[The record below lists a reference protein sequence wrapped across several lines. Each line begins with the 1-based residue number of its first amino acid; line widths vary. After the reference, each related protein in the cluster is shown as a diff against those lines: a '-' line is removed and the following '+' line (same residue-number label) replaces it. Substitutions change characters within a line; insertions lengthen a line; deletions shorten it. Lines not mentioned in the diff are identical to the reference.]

1 MRVDVKPVT
10 PALPWT
16 AALATGLEA
25 VDRQHQR
32 LLDIFNEAVASHSAS
47 GTSEQRADVLLASLV
62 DYTNY
67 HFREEAQLMRRW
79 AVDPAHQ
86 NVHRREHAQFIRFL
100 DQTRGMVDRY
110 PQDAVRDALTVLTQW
125 LVFHIMLMDKQMANE
140 VRRRQWQATVRS
152 EAAAVDRGNSQQQP
166 DASFSQLSEALSWY
180 TFENLDQ
187 KRQLLDLQ
195 SLYRALLHSAE
206 LLIHRR
212 SEAEMLQGLC
222 DTLVSDASFHA
233 VWIGQPGAALAFDVL
248 ALAGNGAQQVHD
260 DVPHLGDGPEVSVVV
275 QAWKTERVVVCND
288 TLGDESLRP
297 WHEGFHRHQ
306 WMALLAVPVFRGGTI
321 WATLALISHVAGV
334 FDRDTV
340 ALCTSAAELL
350 GRGLDE
356 LDLRQRLVEQES
368 QEAHQ
373 ARHDALTGLP
383 NRLAL
388 LQELPQAIARAQRHG
403 TQLAVGM
410 IDLDDFKPVNDTFGH
425 ATGDEVLR
433 QLAGRMQ
440 SLLRVPDLVVRLG
453 GDEFVIMLEDLDPAT
468 VMSQLHAAL
477 DRLHTAVDTP
487 FDLGNGRSAS
497 LRMSLGVALFPHDGH
512 EANTLLRRADA
523 AMYATKAGKAER
535 ERWWALSAGAPDV

>member
-1 MRVDVKPVT
+1 MTPAMR
-10 PALPWT
+10 ALPWT
-16 AALATGLEA
+16 AALATGLEV

-32 LLDIFNEAVASHSAS
+32 LLDIFNEAVASRSD
-47 GTSEQRADVLLASLV
+47 GVTSTEQADALLASLV

-67 HFREEAQLMRRW
+67 HFREEAQLMRSW

-86 NVHRREHAQFIRFL
+86 NVHLREHAQFIRFL
-100 DQTRGMVDRY
+100 DQTRSMADRY
-110 PQDAVRDALTVLTQW
+110 PQDSVRDALTVLTQW

-140 VRRRQWQATVRS
+140 VRRRQWQPVVRS
-152 EAAAVDRGNSQQQP
+152 VAAGVDRGSSQQQP
-166 DASFSQLSEALSWY
+166 DASFSQLSEALSFY

-195 SLYRALLHSAE
+195 SLYRALLRSAE
-206 LLIHRR
+206 ILIHRR
-212 SEAEMLQGLC
+212 SEADMLQGLC

-233 VWIGQPGAALAFDVL
+233 VWIGKPGTALAFDVL
-248 ALAGNGAQQVHD
+248 ALAGDGAQQVHD
-260 DVPHLGDGPEVSVVV
+260 AVPHLGDGPEVSVVTR
-275 QAWKTERVVVCND
+275 AWKTERVVVCND
-288 TLGDESLRP
+288 TVADESLRP
-297 WHEGFHRHQ
+297 WHEGFRRNQ
-306 WMALLAVPVFRGGTI
+306 WMALLAVPVFRSGTI

-334 FDRDTV
+334 FDRDTI

-356 LDLRQRLVEQES
+356 LDLRERLVEQES
-368 QEAHQ
+368 REAHR

-440 SLLRVPDLVVRLG
+440 SLLRVPDLVVRWG
-453 GDEFVIMLEDLDPAT
+453 GDEFVIVLEDLDPPT
-468 VMSQLHAAL
+468 VMSQLQAAL
-477 DRLHTAVDTP
+477 DRLHAAVGTP
-487 FDLGNGRSAS
+487 FDLGNGHSAS
-497 LRMSLGVALFPHDGH
+497 LRMSLGVALFPDDGH
-512 EANTLLRRADA
+512 EANALLRQADA
-523 AMYATKAGKAER
+523 AMYTTKARKAER
-535 ERWWALSAGAPDV
+535 ERWWALSAGTPGV